1 MSLRLH
7 GVKSSGSP
15 FNEAFSVNHH
25 HRKILHAIFAH
36 PVNSNLDVKD
46 VTHVLTGLGAE
57 IDNKTGSRI
66 GVALNGH
73 AAAFHLTNH
82 GLLKAEVLQVRK
94 FLESCGVTPE
104 AYPL

>member
-1 MSLRLH
+1 M
-7 GVKSSGSP
+7 
-15 FNEAFSVNHH
+15 NHH

-36 PVNSNLDVKD
+36 PVDSNLDVKD
-46 VTHVLTGLGAE
+46 VTHVLAGLGAQ

-73 AAAFHLTNH
+73 GAAFHLSNH
-82 GLLKAEVLQVRK
+82 SLPKAEVLQVRK

>member
-1 MSLRLH
+1 M
-7 GVKSSGSP
+7 
-15 FNEAFSVNHH
+15 NHH

-36 PVNSNLDVKD
+36 PVNSNLDVKE

-66 GVALNGH
+66 GVALNGR
-73 AAAFHLTNH
+73 AAAFHLSNH
-82 GLLKAEVLQVRK
+82 SLLKSEVLQVRK
-94 FLESCGVTPE
+94 FLKSCGVTPE

>member
-1 MSLRLH
+1 M
-7 GVKSSGSP
+7 
-15 FNEAFSVNHH
+15 NHH
-25 HRKILHAIFAH
+25 HRKTLHAIFAH

-46 VTHVLTGLGAE
+46 VTHVLTGLGAQ

-73 AAAFHLTNH
+73 VAAFHLSNH
-82 GLLKAEVLQVRK
+82 SLLKAEVLQVRK